1 MIRSC
6 TRPAVSTDTKA
17 AGAVVRPL
25 PIQGVGRRPGYGGD
39 PDSWFDS
46 TRGAYQARAQPL
58 VRRWTLVFVAQW
70 IGRPPPERK
79 AAGSNPAEGTQGTPP
94 VGREGH
100 DGHRTHV
107 AGPRGIHL
115 VAAI

>member
-1 MIRSC
+1 MR
-6 TRPAVSTDTKA
+6 
-17 AGAVVRPL
+17 
-25 PIQGVGRRPGYGGD
+25 GGD

-79 AAGSNPAEGTQGTPP
+79 AAGSSPAEGTQGTPP

-100 DGHRTHV
+100 DGHRTHET
-107 AGPRGIHL
+107 GPHGIHPV
-115 VAAI
+115 VAQQAFAGGRNGGRCPSHPGRRVASSEWVDAQTGI